1 LSNYYNKTRSEYYR
15 QLDAASKSG
24 GNILP
29 FIEYAVTGIVEEL
42 REQIGI
48 VREQHI
54 DVTWINYVH
63 EKFEEKKSHA
73 DRRRRLVVLAINGV
87 VKIASIP
94 KLTPEIAAEYAGKT
108 TKTVI
113 RDINSLVEMGLIQRV
128 RGGAIRIKKETI
140 LAFLPTRKREN
151 DE

>member
-1 LSNYYNKTRSEYYR
+1 
-15 QLDAASKSG
+15 LDAASKSG

-29 FIEYAVTGIVEEL
+29 FIEYGVTGFVEEL
-42 REQIGI
+42 REQIDI

-54 DVTWINYVH
+54 DVTWVNYVH
-63 EKFEEKKSHA
+63 DQFKDKKSHA
-73 DRRRRLVVLAINGV
+73 DRRRRSVVLSIEDT

-108 TKTVI
+108 AKTVV
-113 RDINSLVEMGLIQRV
+113 RDVNQLIEMDLVQRV
-128 RGGAIRIKKETI
+128 RGGAIRVKKETI
-140 LAFLPTRKREN
+140 LAFLPIRKREN